1 VSIAS
6 NWNDERN
13 NEARE
18 REREGERDRERKR
31 KRKRKRARERERRRT
46 RSFEK
51 YCIGRS
57 AAIYH
62 ALSRLKFA
70 WYCF

>member
-1 VSIAS
+1 MS
-6 NWNDERN
+6 NS
-13 NEARE
+13 NEGKMRANQKT
-18 REREGERDRERKR
+18 RK
-31 KRKRKRARERERRRT
+31 KEKEKEMNGDTRA
-46 RSFEK
+46 FEK
-51 YCIGRS
+51 YCIGRP